1 VGRVGASGSP
11 QRRGGPE
18 SWVGHPVSRLQPQV
32 GVPVGAGGVRAARR
46 GRVASRGMLLSGR
59 VGATGPRHPG
69 LLDGRGRRRGV

>member
-1 VGRVGASGSP
+1 MGPVGASGSP

-18 SWVGHPVSRLQPQV
+18 SWAGHPVSRLQPQV

-46 GRVASRGMLLSGR
+46 GTVASRGMLLSGQ

-69 LLDGRGRRRGV
+69 LLDGRGSRKSV